1 MPCDALYL
9 HIPFCEAKCPYCDFY
24 SVPASQGAMDA
35 YLAALLRALEGCL
48 EPLGPLDTVYFGG
61 GTPSLWG
68 GRRMG
73 AVLEAVARRFGIQ
86 AGAEITAEC
95 NPHSALPQELAAMAA
110 AGVNRVSLGLQSADE
125 AQLRRLGRL
134 HTAADVVQAVEQAGR
149 AGIRHIS
156 LDLMLA
162 TPGQRE
168 ADIHRAVALCGQLG
182 VEHVS
187 AYLLKVEPDT
197 PFARAHVERE
207 CPDEDGQA
215 GLYLCAVAAL
225 EAGGWRQYEISN
237 FARAGRVA
245 RHNLKYW
252 DCREYLG
259 VGPAA
264 HSFTSGQRRFFPRA
278 LGEFC
283 AAQNPWALWQ
293 ADGPGGDWQ
302 EYVMLRAR
310 LAEGVVRQQLAVR
323 YPGLDPAP
331 LWARAKRLPGHLV
344 QVTEESIRLTPQ
356 GFLLSNPIIAALLE
370 G

>member
-1 MPCDALYL
+1 MPCQALYF

-35 YLAALLRALEGCL
+35 YLAAVLRALECFPG
-48 EPLGPLDTVYFGG
+48 PLGPLDTVYFGG

-73 AVLEAVARRFGIQ
+73 AVLGAVAHRFGIR
-86 AGAEITAEC
+86 AGAEVTAEC
-95 NPHSALPQELAAMAA
+95 NPHSVLPRELAAMAA

-134 HTAADVVQAVEQAGR
+134 HTAADVARAVEQVGR

-162 TPGQRE
+162 TPGQTA
-168 ADIHRAVALCGQLG
+168 ADIDQAVALCGRLG

-187 AYLLKVEPDT
+187 AYLLKVEPGT
-197 PFARAHVERE
+197 PFARQQVERE

-215 GLYLCAVAAL
+215 DVYLHAVRAL
-225 EAGGWRQYEISN
+225 AAGGWEQYEISN
-237 FARAGRVA
+237 FAREGRVA
-245 RHNLKYW
+245 RHNLTYW
-252 DCREYLG
+252 DCRDYLG

-264 HSFTSGQRRFFPRA
+264 HSFFAGRRRFFPRDLA
-278 LGEFC
+278 AFC
-283 AAQNPWALWQ
+283 AAENPWALWED
-293 ADGPGGDWQ
+293 DGPGGSWE

-310 LAEGVVRQQLAVR
+310 LSAGISRQELAVR
-323 YPGLDPAP
+323 YPRLDPAP
-331 LWARAKRLPGHLV
+331 LWERAKQLPRHLV
-344 QVTEESIRLTPQ
+344 EVDGERIRLTTQ
-356 GFLLSNPIIAALLE
+356 GFLLSNPIIAALL
-370 G
+370 GD